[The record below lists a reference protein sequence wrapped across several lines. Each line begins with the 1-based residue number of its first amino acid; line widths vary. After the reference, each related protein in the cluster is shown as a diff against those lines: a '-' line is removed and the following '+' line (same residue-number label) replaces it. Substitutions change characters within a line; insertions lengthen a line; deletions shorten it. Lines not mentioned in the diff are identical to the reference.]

1 MPISG
6 VPLARQRKVTICA
19 RVQETLGLKVVSDVP
34 EVIPCSTAHATAPA
48 YQEFAGTSVK
58 PMTCSVWTSR

>member
-34 EVIPCSTAHATAPA
+34 EVMPSSTAHSTA
-48 YQEFAGTSVK
+48 S
-58 PMTCSVWTSR
+58 